1 MNIINFTT
9 SYNCKSSVNIQ
20 NASGIAL
27 ELNKNGDLKNQ
38 KVYLRRLN
46 SRILSA
52 LTFGGF
58 PGGLM
63 VKNLPANSG
72 DTNLIPNLWRSHTPW
87 GN

>member
-1 MNIINFTT
+1 MNIINLTT

-20 NASGIAL
+20 NASGIGL
-27 ELNKNGDLKNQ
+27 QLNKNGDFKKQ

-46 SRILSA
+46 SRIFSA

-58 PGGLM
+58 PGGLV

-72 DTNLIPNLWRSHTPW
+72 DTNLTPNL
-87 GN
+87 